1 MQCNESTLTHPT
13 LSIEKFQGISYKVR
27 NYFHVGSWG
36 PPVKYT
42 VHHSSIVNLARG
54 LLTRV
59 FYRNVDGHMV
69 LTPRPCEGIFKIR
82 LDSFLKRLKS
92 YLLPTIPIT
101 RDEFPLLY
109 KDRRQKVYQ
118 DAVDSLYVKP
128 LTRKDAHIKAFVKAE
143 KICIQA
149 KRDPDPRVIQ
159 PRDPRYNVE
168 VGRFLKPIEKDLY
181 QAVARVFHEPTIF
194 KGFNAHDSGRLM
206 KVKWDK
212 YQDPVAVGL
221 DASRFDQCVSRQ
233 ALEWEHQIYLHMF
246 HNRADLAKLL
256 EWQIANVGTGYCRD
270 GKLRYSVDGCRMSGD
285 MNTALG
291 NCIIMCALVYA
302 YCEHVGVRKYSLA
315 NNGDDCIVIMNR
327 RDLQKFT
334 SQIDT
339 WFLDMG
345 FAMKVE
351 DPVFELEEIEFCQTH
366 PVIVPDGCIMV
377 RNMPTALAKDCIS
390 IKPLDSSIGWSKW
403 ANAVGECGISLA
415 GGIPIAQEFYSGFIR
430 GAHLENSGVSLKLK
444 GYDPSQETGLVAF
457 AHGMS
462 RKWQPISEE
471 TRYSFWK
478 AFNITPGEQIAMELW
493 YASHVPVYRPIVME
507 EVINLPPWI

>member
-59 FYRNVDGHMV
+59 FYRNVNGRMV

-233 ALEWEHQIYLHMF
+233 ALEW
-246 HNRADLAKLL
+246 
-256 EWQIANVGTGYCRD
+256 
-270 GKLRYSVDGCRMSGD
+270 
-285 MNTALG
+285 
-291 NCIIMCALVYA
+291 
-302 YCEHVGVRKYSLA
+302 
-315 NNGDDCIVIMNR
+315 
-327 RDLQKFT
+327 
-334 SQIDT
+334 
-339 WFLDMG
+339 
-345 FAMKVE
+345 
-351 DPVFELEEIEFCQTH
+351 
-366 PVIVPDGCIMV
+366 
-377 RNMPTALAKDCIS
+377 
-390 IKPLDSSIGWSKW
+390 
-403 ANAVGECGISLA
+403 
-415 GGIPIAQEFYSGFIR
+415 
-430 GAHLENSGVSLKLK
+430 
-444 GYDPSQETGLVAF
+444 
-457 AHGMS
+457 
-462 RKWQPISEE
+462 
-471 TRYSFWK
+471 
-478 AFNITPGEQIAMELW
+478 
-493 YASHVPVYRPIVME
+493 
-507 EVINLPPWI
+507 